1 MKMSNIILGAT
12 YRDVM
17 SKALFRGK
25 PVNPID
31 LDALPEFHKWVKD
44 GWIYGYLIGKDVIV
58 GEIVDFE
65 NDFFAT
71 EFWCRVKP
79 ETVGQFT
86 GLKDE
91 NGIEIYEG
99 DILECYDSLTGSTF
113 TGVVKFANGS
123 FMVDSVSITHY
134 RWVDYVREIIGN
146 IHETPEILRS
156 EADA

>member
-1 MKMSNIILGAT
+1 MREIK
-12 YRDVM
+12 
-17 SKALFRGK
+17 FRAWDK
-25 PVNPID
+25 KQQKFVDDKQIKKNFNQYYKQPNS
-31 LDALPEFHKWVKD
+31 
-44 GWIYGYLIGKDVIV
+44 VIM
-58 GEIVDFE
+58 
-65 NDFFAT
+65 
-71 EFWCRVKP
+71 
-79 ETVGQFT
+79 QFT